1 MPPLRASRRFRL
13 MLWAPGVAA
22 ALAAAG
28 VMALLAPGL
37 LRQGVSEALLA
48 ALDVLA
54 PLVARNAHLAPAERQ
69 AWLVDLAGQA
79 DVRITLVDRQGR
91 VVADS
96 ARDQAGL
103 RRMDNHLDRPEVRA
117 ALATGS
123 GSAVRRSATTGTPYV
138 YAARRL
144 YTADGEAWV
153 VRVAQPLE
161 ALDAV
166 YRHLLQALLVALLCA
181 GLAVAG
187 VAAWFRRRVLAPFL
201 GLVNGSEQL
210 ARELPGRRVE
220 EPPVDEL
227 AHLARSLNRMAER
240 VEEQVTAK
248 EAERRRLEEI
258 LDGMGEGVLVTGAS
272 GEPVFAN
279 PAFRELL
286 ALPAGVAT
294 GQLLELLRKP
304 RVDELLRRAL
314 RGADWSVDSG
324 AAEELAVAGRTLAL
338 ASRPLGVQRGALL
351 VVRDLSA
358 TERAARS
365 RRDFVANVSHE
376 LKTPLAVIRAAA
388 ETLADHARHDPEAGA
403 DEPTTRFAGRI
414 LEQSLRLQ
422 DLLEDLLTLARLESP
437 EAAARRRP
445 VDLRAV
451 VARAVELAT
460 PLAEA
465 REVSLALRLEE
476 VSAIEGDE
484 PALERLALN
493 LLDNAVKYNRPGG
506 WVEVRLAPSG
516 DAVVLEVADG
526 GVGIPVEELPRV
538 FERFYRVDKAR
549 GRAEGGSGLGLAIVK
564 HVAEN
569 HGGRVEVESAPGAGS
584 RFRVRLPALPRGHE
598 PSVPGPSLPT
608 RGERGVGERGGAD

>member
-1 MPPLRASRRFRL
+1 

-54 PLVARNAHLAPAERQ
+54 PLVARNADLPPAERQ

-79 DVRITLVDRQGR
+79 GVRITLVDRQGR

-96 ARDQAGL
+96 ARDHAGV
-103 RRMDNHLDRPEVRA
+103 RRMDNHLDRPEVRD

-144 YTADGEAWV
+144 YTAGGEAWV
-153 VRVAQPLE
+153 VRVAEPLE

-201 GLVNGSEQL
+201 GLVSGSEQL

-314 RGADWSVDSG
+314 RGA
-324 AAEELAVAGRTLAL
+324 AEAEELAVAGRTLAL

-376 LKTPLAVIRAAA
+376 LKTPLAVIRGAA
-388 ETLADHARHDPEAGA
+388 ETLADHARHDPGAAA

-451 VARAVELAT
+451 VARAVELAA

-465 REVSLALRLEE
+465 REVSVATRLEE

-526 GVGIPVEELPRV
+526 GAGIPVEELPRV

-564 HVAEN
+564 HVTEN

-584 RFRVRLPALPRGHE
+584 RFRVRLPAITSTSHDSSR
-598 PSVPGPSLPT
+598 GPSLPT
-608 RGERGVGERGGAD
+608 RGERGAGE